1 MTNDKEYNPE
11 ISNSSLPLGRVGG
24 GSPLLLFGG
33 TTEGR
38 KAIQTLEEA
47 GTPYFYSTKTGEQD
61 VSLHHGT
68 HISGALDAD
77 AMRRFCIDHD
87 IRLMV
92 DAAHPFATQL
102 HHTVAAV
109 ASALA
114 IPAIRFERIFPHVD
128 IPITW
133 VDDYAQLSSLLP
145 SGSSLFAT
153 TGVQTIARLKPL
165 EKQGVSITYRILPRQ
180 SSIDL
185 AHTQGATDDQLC
197 FFNTADDDAD
207 ILRRLHPDAI
217 LLKESGTTGHFLSKV
232 KAAHALGVRIIALRC
247 PPTPPQFHVVNGPHG
262 LRLMVQRL
270 LPDFF
275 PLHSGLTT
283 GTCATAAAVAHALH
297 VCRGEQPDSVPVIL
311 PDGET
316 IYVDVHYGNTY
327 AYVLKPSGD
336 DPDITG
342 GIEIRASVAPAAAG
356 ITIEGG
362 RGVGRITLPGFDYP
376 PGEAAINRV
385 PRQMI
390 TDNVKLVT
398 PHCTVTISVPEGEY
412 VARRTFN
419 PRLGIEGGI
428 SIIGVSGIV
437 MPYSEQ
443 AFVDS
448 IRKCMIVAHR
458 SGADRVVIGSGAK
471 SEQTLRNMY
480 SFLPPQAFVQYG
492 NYIGETLQIA
502 SELGIRHVVMGIM
515 IGKAVKLAAGHLDT
529 HSRSSALDKDFI
541 ARLMLE
547 AGCDSASLEALNG
560 LTMANQLW
568 TMLPPS
574 LHERFKQ
581 VVVNHCMQHCEPLL
595 PQGKLEILIL
605 SSQ

>member
-11 ISNSSLPLGRVGG
+11 ISNRSLPIGRVGG

-61 VSLHHGT
+61 VSLHHGI

-114 IPAIRFERIFPHVD
+114 IPAIRFERIFPHVN

-133 VDDYAQLSSLLP
+133 IDDYAQLSSLLP

-247 PPTPPQFHVVNGPHG
+247 PPTPLQFHVVNGPHG

-336 DPDITG
+336 DPDITN
-342 GIEIRASVAPAAAG
+342 GIEIRASVAPAASG
-356 ITIEGG
+356 ITICGG

-390 TDNVKLVT
+390 TDNVKLII

-412 VARRTFN
+412 IARRTFN

-448 IRKCMIVAHR
+448 IRKCMIVAHS

-480 SFLPPQAFVQYG
+480 SLLPPQAFVQYG
-492 NYIGETLQIA
+492 NYIGETLRIA

-547 AGCDSASLEALNG
+547 AGCDSASHEALNG